1 MTNKDVAAKYGVPK
15 NTLSAWVK
23 NKRKL
28 AASLEKK
35 GMSLVCWK
43 KKPKTSN

>member
-1 MTNKDVAAKYGVPK
+1 MTNKDVAAKYGVSK

-28 AASLEKK
+28 TASLEKK
-35 GMSLVCWK
+35 GMS
-43 KKPKTSN
+43 SSR